1 VSINLPVLSED
12 ENQTSNPEN
21 NIAMLANS
29 NIVLNSILFLA
40 FAAIQLFVY
49 LTCKSKVDEIRQGEG
64 DPLLKLRLLENEDNL
79 FDMGLYIGIAGTA
92 LTLAIKMLAPEF
104 GISLSVAY
112 ASNIF
117 GILCVALVKIHHVR
131 GTRQEL
137 IMDAEASPG
146 AQNH

>member
-1 VSINLPVLSED
+1 
-12 ENQTSNPEN
+12 
-21 NIAMLANS
+21 M
-29 NIVLNSILFLA
+29 
-40 FAAIQLFVY
+40 Y

-92 LTLAIKMLAPEF
+92 LTLAIKMLAPQF

-131 GTRQEL
+131 GTRQQL
-137 IMDAEASPG
+137 IMDADASPG
-146 AQNH
+146 VQTH